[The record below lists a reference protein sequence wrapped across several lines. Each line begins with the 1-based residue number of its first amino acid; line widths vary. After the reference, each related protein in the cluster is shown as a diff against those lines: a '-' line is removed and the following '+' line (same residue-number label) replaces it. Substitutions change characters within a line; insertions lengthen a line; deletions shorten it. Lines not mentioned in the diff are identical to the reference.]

1 MFKKPLFRI
10 FCFVYRISQWLRH
23 RLTPAGSLILGG
35 LVASGIFG
43 IDTRQ
48 SLAFQI
54 FAVCAALMLLAA
66 LSTLTFRAQF
76 RLHRF
81 LPQYATAG
89 IPFRYKI
96 RIENPNTRRQHDLLL
111 IDELTDHIPNYHE
124 FIAASD
130 PQDKNRNWLDRVIGY
145 PRLISLIH
153 KNRGGAIP
161 ALAIP
166 PVPANDRTEVEI
178 EFVPARRGYLD
189 FSAAYVARPDPLGL
203 FRALRKYPLP
213 DSQLVL
219 PRTYPVPKLNL
230 PGKRKYRQGGL
241 TLASQIGDSQEFL
254 SLREYQPGDPLRSI
268 HWRSY
273 AKYGEPIVKEYQ
285 DEYFVRQGLVLDTFI
300 EGHNNNIFEGAVS
313 IAASFQLAMEEQ
325 DSLLDLMFVGNRAY
339 RFTSG
344 RGFGKSA
351 NILEILACV
360 QPCVDQTPESLE
372 SLLLQHTDE
381 LSGMIMILMDWD
393 AIRRNIVEK
402 LIAAGIPTIVFVV
415 VEDLSPPE
423 LEPGPLHDTPE
434 RLVPLSVNDIM
445 ASLERMTQEPFRA

>member
-1 MFKKPLFRI
+1 MFRKLLFRN
-10 FCFVYRISQWLRH
+10 FCFIYRVSQWLRH

-54 FAVCAALMLLAA
+54 FAVCAALLLFAV
-66 LSTLTFRAQF
+66 LSTLSFRAQF

-81 LPQYATAG
+81 PPEYATAG
-89 IPFRYKI
+89 VPFRYRM
-96 RIENPNTRRQHDLLL
+96 RIENPGRRRQHDLLL
-111 IDELTDHIPNYHE
+111 IDQLTDRIPDYHE
-124 FIAASD
+124 FISASD
-130 PQDKNRNWLDRVIGY
+130 PQDKNRNWLDRIIGY

-161 ALAIP
+161 SREIP
-166 PVPANDRTEVEI
+166 PVPAYDRTEVEI
-178 EFVPARRGYLD
+178 EFIPARRGYLG
-189 FSAAYVARPDPLGL
+189 FSSAYVARPDPFGL
-203 FRALRKYPLP
+203 FRALRQYPLP

-241 TLASQIGDSQEFL
+241 SLASKIGDSQEFL

-273 AKYGEPIVKEYQ
+273 AKYGEPVVKEYQ
-285 DEYFVRQGLVLDTFI
+285 DEYFVRQGLALDTFI
-300 EGHNNNIFEGAVS
+300 ENRNNNIFEEAVS

-325 DSLLDLMFVGNRAY
+325 DSLLDLMFVGNQAY

-360 QPCVDQTPESLE
+360 QPCTDQSPEPLE
-372 SLLLQHTDE
+372 SLLFQHADE

-393 AIRRNIVEK
+393 TIRRDIVAK
-402 LIAAGIPTIVFVV
+402 LITAGIPTVVFVV
-415 VEDLSPPE
+415 VEDSSPTE
-423 LEPGPLHDTPE
+423 LDPGPLYDTPE
-434 RLVPLSVNDIM
+434 RLVSLPVNDIR
-445 ASLERMTQEPFRA
+445 AGLERLTRELFR